1 LYIHYTRI
9 EKSLLNVPIIVALIS
24 FYTNRIIVMRL
35 FNRKQEGKQDQ
46 ETELKGKPV
55 KCKECGMQ
63 FESKERLKV
72 HSKKAH
78 SGRGERKKKTGV

>member
-1 LYIHYTRI
+1 
-9 EKSLLNVPIIVALIS
+9 
-24 FYTNRIIVMRL
+24 MRL
-35 FNRKQEGKQDQ
+35 FKRKQEDKHEHNDQ

-55 KCKECGMQ
+55 KCKECGMH
-63 FESKERLKV
+63 FENKERFKI

>member
-1 LYIHYTRI
+1 MI
-9 EKSLLNVPIIVALIS
+9 
-24 FYTNRIIVMRL
+24 MRL
-35 FNRKQEGKQDQ
+35 FNRKQEP

-63 FESKERLKV
+63 FESKERFKI

>member
-1 LYIHYTRI
+1 
-9 EKSLLNVPIIVALIS
+9 
-24 FYTNRIIVMRL
+24 MRL

-63 FESKERLKV
+63 FESKEN
-72 HSKKAH
+72 SSTFQESH
-78 SGRGERKKKTGV
+78 SGKAKGKKN

>member
-1 LYIHYTRI
+1 M
-9 EKSLLNVPIIVALIS
+9 NVLIIVALIS

-46 ETELKGKPV
+46 ETELKGRPV